1 MTKVKFIINWGE
13 ERKMNNMFKT
23 YMGLPKAVY
32 VLCSATLI
40 NRLGDFV
47 VPFLTLFLTVKLNMS
62 IVLSGIIVTCASLIS
77 IPSSIIGGK
86 ISDSIGRKKV
96 YLFGQG
102 LSAVFLILCG
112 LCKNEHLIIIMLFLS
127 TFFNGIV
134 RPAFSA
140 MLIDYLPRERRQEGM
155 SLNYLCINIGV
166 SIGPIIA
173 GFLFNKFLPLLFIG
187 DGITSLISVILVWR
201 NIEEKYSEEVNED
214 FTNININEA
223 KEEGNIIQ
231 VLLKRPQLLMFF
243 ALLLIYQFVYS
254 QHRFTLPLTVN
265 NALNNNGAKI
275 FGYMMSINAVTVV
288 FLTVFIT
295 AALKKY
301 HHLICMVLSGIAFAI
316 GFGMLSFTHTMA
328 GFFISTF
335 IWTLG
340 EILNSISIG
349 VFVADNSPV
358 NYRARISA
366 FQNIIYWVASSLS
379 TGLGGILVDR
389 CGLNYIWL
397 GIFIISLIASGL
409 MYLLK
414 VYCVNGDSHL
424 SENVIKNTAN

>member
-1 MTKVKFIINWGE
+1 MKNI
-13 ERKMNNMFKT
+13 FKSYT
-23 YMGLPKAVY
+23 GLPKSVY
-32 VLCSATLI
+32 ILCTATLI

-47 VPFLTLFLTVKLNMS
+47 VPFLTLFLTVKLDMPTF
-62 IVLSGIIVTCASLIS
+62 LSGIIVTCASLIS

-102 LSAVFLILCG
+102 LSAIFLILCG
-112 LCKNEHLIIIMLFLS
+112 FCKNEYLIVIMIFLS
-127 TFFNGIV
+127 TFFNGTV

-214 FTNININEA
+214 VANININEA

-243 ALLLIYQFVYS
+243 VLLLIYQFVYS

-265 NALNNNGAKI
+265 SALDNNGAKV

-295 AALKKY
+295 AAFKKY
-301 HHLICMVLSGIAFAI
+301 HHLTCMIFSGIAFAV
-316 GFGMLSFTHTMA
+316 GFGMLSFTHTIL

-349 VFVADNSPV
+349 VFVADNSPI

-379 TGLGGILVDR
+379 TALGGVLVDI
-389 CGLNYIWL
+389 CGLHYIWL
-397 GIFIISLIASGL
+397 GVFVIALIASGL

-414 VYCVNGDSHL
+414 VYCLNGDSHHPKNVVNDIKL
-424 SENVIKNTAN
+424 QLERDVTYENRN